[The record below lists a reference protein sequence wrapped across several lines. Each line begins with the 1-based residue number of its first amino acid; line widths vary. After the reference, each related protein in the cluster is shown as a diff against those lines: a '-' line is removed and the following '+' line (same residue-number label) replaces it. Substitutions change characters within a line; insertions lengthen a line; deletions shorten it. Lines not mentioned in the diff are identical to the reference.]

1 MSLSKYNVRAR
12 TRALKFSVP
21 ELGVRAY
28 KKSSQE
34 ILYFFQRGKM
44 ASDRPKIEPF
54 GNLAA
59 RLAVAASLRSPKTG
73 MSITN

>member
-12 TRALKFSVP
+12 TRSLRFPVP
-21 ELGVRAY
+21 ELGIRAY

-34 ILYFFQRGKM
+34 ILYFFQSGKM
-44 ASDRPKIEPF
+44 ASDRPKIEAF

-59 RLAVAASLRSPKTG
+59 RLAVAASLRSPKTC
-73 MSITN
+73 MSIDH

>member
-12 TRALKFSVP
+12 TRSLRFSVP

-44 ASDRPKIEPF
+44 ASHRLKIEAF

-59 RLAVAASLRSPKTG
+59 RLAVAASLRSPKTC

>member
-1 MSLSKYNVRAR
+1 MILSKYNVRAR
-12 TRALKFSVP
+12 TRSLRFFVP
-21 ELGVRAY
+21 ELAIRSY

-34 ILYFFQRGKM
+34 VLYFFQRGKM
-44 ASDRPKIEPF
+44 TSHRPKIEAF

-59 RLAVAASLRSPKTG
+59 RLAVAASLRSPKTC